1 VAGNHEDDFG
11 PDGHILN
18 HAACLPDRLS
28 STSSPYGRYA
38 TEYYSDYPAG
48 DPLLRVIMISPGLTV
63 ESVNYRYTQGSQHLQ
78 WLASVIDQARAAGI
92 PWVVVGMH
100 KVCLSA
106 GAKSCEVGVDLT
118 NLLIEKRVDL
128 VLQGHAHN
136 YQRSK
141 QLRLNPET
149 CPAVAETSF
158 DADCVVDDGGDGIY
172 TRGSGTVFV
181 IDGTFG
187 QPLHP
192 IEPADVDAPYF
203 AKTDATTWGFTRYVV
218 TEDRID
224 ANFVASSGAMSD
236 GFTLAGTTPS
246 PPMCPLGQYQAQY
259 FNNTVLSGAPVL
271 SRCEA
276 AIDHMWGNG
285 GPGSGVNTDGFS
297 ARWVGNHSFA
307 GGTYTFTARTDDGIR
322 VWVDGTLLLD
332 AWKNQPPTTY
342 TATRTLSPGNHEV
355 KVEYF
360 EGTGWAVTRL
370 SWAAT

>member
-1 VAGNHEDDFG
+1 MGPIRGAAASVSALDRTGANFYLALGDLDYDQTPTDEAWCDYVRTRLPTLGPTFPFQLVAGNHEDDFG

-18 HAACLPDRLS
+18 HAACLPDRLG
-28 STSSPYGRYA
+28 STSSPYGRYG
-38 TEYYSDYPAG
+38 TEYYFDYPAG
-48 DPLLRVIMISPGLTV
+48 DPLVRVVMISPGLTV
-63 ESVNYRYTQGSQHLQ
+63 ESVNYRYTQGSEHLQ

-106 GAKSCEVGVDLT
+106 DAKSCEVGIDLT

-149 CPAVAETSF
+149 CPGVAETSF
-158 DADCVVDDGGDGIY
+158 DADCVVDDGSDGIY

-203 AKTDATTWGFTRYVV
+203 AKSDATTWGFTRLRGRRGP
-218 TEDRID
+218 DRRQLRRQLRS
-224 ANFVASSGAMSD
+224 V
-236 GFTLAGTTPS
+236 
-246 PPMCPLGQYQAQY
+246 Q
-259 FNNTVLSGAPVL
+259 
-271 SRCEA
+271 
-276 AIDHMWGNG
+276 
-285 GPGSGVNTDGFS
+285 
-297 ARWVGNHSFA
+297 
-307 GGTYTFTARTDDGIR
+307 
-322 VWVDGTLLLD
+322 
-332 AWKNQPPTTY
+332 
-342 TATRTLSPGNHEV
+342 
-355 KVEYF
+355 
-360 EGTGWAVTRL
+360 
-370 SWAAT
+370 